1 MVDIQEE
8 EILEQEPLD
17 ENSWLRRILQITAVI
32 TLAVL
37 LNVFVCRVVII
48 NGDSMYPTLDHRD
61 AAVIRLLAYQPGQ
74 GDIVVCKVTEE
85 GNLAGQYVVKRCIA
99 LGGQTVMI
107 DYDLDAVWVDGV
119 KLDEPYINLDEKD
132 PLDAG
137 GRDNSL
143 YLVPQ
148 GHIFVLGDNR
158 NYSADSRSDT
168 VGMIPVEKVLG
179 GVMFR
184 IPLGIWLD

>member
-1 MVDIQEE
+1 MSDIHET
-8 EILEQEPLD
+8 EIVEQEQSD
-17 ENSWLRRILQITAVI
+17 ANDWLRRIFQITAVI

-37 LNVFVCRVVII
+37 LNVFVCRMVII
-48 NGDSMYPTLDHRD
+48 SGDSMYPTLSHRD
-61 AAVIRLLAYQPGQ
+61 AAMIRLLAYAPRQ
-74 GDIVVCKVTEE
+74 GDIVVCKVAED
-85 GNLAGQYVVKRCIA
+85 GALAGQYVVKRCIA
-99 LGGQTVMI
+99 LEGQTVLI

-119 KLDEPYINLDEKD
+119 RLDEPYINLDEKD

-137 GRDNSL
+137 GRENTF

-158 NYSADSRSDT
+158 NYSADSRNES

-184 IPLGIWLD
+184 LPLGAWFG